1 MIKWISLAL
10 AVIGVTVALVAAL
23 TTTAEAPEPPL
34 ASRPS
39 IDPYRRSVA
48 AVGIVEGR
56 TRNVRVAP
64 TEPGFVREVLV
75 EVNNRV
81 ESGDPLFRLDA
92 RTLKAELVEAQA
104 AVSVAERRLS
114 RSEALPRAE
123 DVPIARAEVAR
134 LRAQSEDA
142 QDAYES
148 ILGAVGREAA
158 SEREVTRR
166 KFEAQAA
173 ESALD
178 RAEAELDLLL
188 DGAWEADLSLRRAE
202 VRRAE
207 ARVESIERRIERLT
221 VRAPIDG
228 TVLKRNIEPG
238 EFAVRAPD
246 SPSIVLAD
254 LSTLVVRAQVNED
267 DIVTRD
273 RMAEAIARPPR
284 RPDRAHPDD
293 VPARRAI
300 RDPEGVAHRRA
311 LRARGHARDRDPLRD
326 RRREGIGDLPGT
338 ARGRLYQAQ
347 RGCRDR
353 RDRKREGLT
362 RSGAACVRVFLY
374 HVRHAL

>member
-75 EVNNRV
+75 EVNDRV

-148 ILGAVGREAA
+148 ILGAAGREAA

-273 RMAEAIARPPR
+273 RMAEAIARPRADPTVRIPMTFR
-284 RPDRAHPDD
+284 RVEPFAIPKESLTGAPSELVDTRVIEILYEIDD
-293 VPARRAI
+293 AKGSAI
-300 RDPEGVAHRRA
+300 Y
-311 LRARGHARDRDPLRD
+311 
-326 RRREGIGDLPGT
+326 PGQ
-338 ARGRLYQAQ
+338 LV
-347 RGCRDR
+347 D
-353 RDRKREGLT
+353 
-362 RSGAACVRVFLY
+362 VFIKLSAD
-374 HVRHAL
+374 VGTDATVSEKG